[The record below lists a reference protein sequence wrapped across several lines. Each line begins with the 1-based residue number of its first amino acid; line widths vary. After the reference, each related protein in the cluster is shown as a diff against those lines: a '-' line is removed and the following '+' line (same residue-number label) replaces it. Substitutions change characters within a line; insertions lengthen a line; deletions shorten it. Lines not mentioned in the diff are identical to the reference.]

1 MDKEIR
7 RVTDYQ
13 DGFARGL
20 RVCSDMLRYM
30 DPDSSAITGRYRG
43 GKPQD
48 NAVRCTLGDV
58 LMRGDA
64 AELNGFCAALSE
76 IVAFAD
82 ESGDYY
88 RGLSKRAD
96 RREYIMRRIAERKAA
111 SAVRS

>member
-7 RVTDYQ
+7 RVTDYE

-20 RVCSDMLRYM
+20 RVCSDMLEYT
-30 DPDSSAITGRYRG
+30 DPDECQISGNCRG
-43 GKPQD
+43 GRPQD
-48 NAVRCTLGDV
+48 NVVRHALGEV

-88 RGLSKRAD
+88 RGLAKQAD
-96 RREYIMRRIAERKAA
+96 RHERVMRRIAERRAA
-111 SAVRS
+111 RS